1 LSHVYIG
8 GKKIEWQHTSTGA
21 SGKWEVKSMLAAIED
36 LKSIQNI
43 DASLVKLIEIGIHQ
57 AQTFGAFTQYLL
69 NELFKD
75 YGLVVL
81 NQDSPKLKRAFASII
96 EDEVLNNRAKT
107 VLQPTLDFLEKNY
120 KVQAKPRDINFFYLG
135 ENFRERI
142 VETEQPGNYKVV
154 NTDIE
159 FDHNRIK
166 NEIESTP
173 ERFSPNVIF
182 RPIYQELILP
192 NLVFLGGAGELSYWL
207 QLKPLFNYY
216 NIPYP
221 ILGLRSSAI
230 LTNESTFKKMGKLG
244 LKVADFMFSEDEVV
258 GNFVKQ
264 QAGDNLLLTE
274 EMRLIDVVFE
284 KIIQK
289 ASLID
294 NTLIQS
300 TLTEKQKI
308 IASMQNL
315 EAKLLRAEKR
325 KQETSVNQLKAVY
338 SVIFPNQVFQE
349 RRENF
354 ATFYSTKFLHLL
366 VQNLNPITHKVQVIN
381 TF

>member
-1 LSHVYIG
+1 
-8 GKKIEWQHTSTGA
+8 
-21 SGKWEVKSMLAAIED
+21 M
-36 LKSIQNI
+36 
-43 DASLVKLIEIGIHQ
+43 
-57 AQTFGAFTQYLL
+57 
-69 NELFKD
+69 
-75 YGLVVL
+75 
-81 NQDSPKLKRAFASII
+81 
-96 EDEVLNNRAKT
+96 
-107 VLQPTLDFLEKNY
+107 
-120 KVQAKPRDINFFYLG
+120 
-135 ENFRERI
+135 
-142 VETEQPGNYKVV
+142 
-154 NTDIE
+154 
-159 FDHNRIK
+159 
-166 NEIESTP
+166 
-173 ERFSPNVIF
+173 
-182 RPIYQELILP
+182 P